1 MKVSRSQLRKIILR
15 EAKSLL
21 EATSRPYNA
30 GSGHGTYTFS
40 YEEIGDEIT
49 VRSIIHNDGKQKKP
63 ISKEFFGSQAG
74 MITDS
79 HGLKIAKRQ
88 FQNEHRGADISYDI

>member
-1 MKVSRSQLRKIILR
+1 MQVSRSQLRKIILR
-15 EAKSLL
+15 EVKSLL

-30 GSGHGTYTFS
+30 GSGYGTYTFS
-40 YEEIGDEIT
+40 YEEMGNKIT
-49 VRSIIHNDGKQKKP
+49 VHLITHDDGNQEKP

-79 HGLKIAKRQ
+79 RGLTIAKRQ
-88 FQNEHRGADISYDI
+88 FQNDNTGKTITYSI

>member
-15 EAKSLL
+15 EVKSLL

-40 YEEIGDEIT
+40 YEDIGDEIT
-49 VRSIIHNDGKQKKP
+49 VRSIIHNDGKQEKP

-79 HGLKIAKRQ
+79 TGLKIAKKQ
-88 FQNEHRGADISYDI
+88 FQNDNRSAKISYNI

>member
-15 EAKSLL
+15 EVKSLL
-21 EATSRPYNA
+21 EATSRQYNA
-30 GSGHGTYTFS
+30 GSGHGIYTFS
-40 YEEIGDEIT
+40 YEKIGDEIT
-49 VRSIIHNDGKQKKP
+49 VHLITHNDGKQEKA

-79 HGLKIAKRQ
+79 RGLTIAKQ
-88 FQNEHRGADISYDI
+88 MFQNDHSGKTIKYNI